1 MDGAVGEEEKSEKND
16 DIDDRFMIHGT
27 IVYSLYFVYY
37 ELASLPS
44 VFIPIFEANRK
55 IEKTVYFLCMNPIYC

>member
-1 MDGAVGEEEKSEKND
+1 MNDEKVCSDGWMEGAVGEEEKSEKND

-37 ELASLPS
+37 MYRLTCHPS
-44 VFIPIFEANRK
+44 SYQFSK
-55 IEKTVYFLCMNPIYC
+55 